1 MERSH
6 TKTPPTNQVPL
17 LHLCLSPQIKIESY
31 HTITFHH
38 HYTMHL
44 CIISLPTNSIITPSP
59 LLYPTFSQQRTWP
72 HKTTLPTL
80 PQPHLM
86 QLQAKTSSSLASL
99 EAFQPKKPHF
109 HSFLTPH
116 LAAAPMTSLFPS
128 PKPKP
133 KTPPPPLASSL
144 LSNTLNS
151 SPPTAASPP
160 S

>member
-1 MERSH
+1 MLQQMKQLH
-6 TKTPPTNQVPL
+6 TPL
-17 LHLCLSPQIKIESY
+17 HFT
-31 HTITFHH
+31 TIIRCIYASFH
-38 HYTMHL
+38 YQQ
-44 CIISLPTNSIITPSP
+44 TNSIITPSP

-86 QLQAKTSSSLASL
+86 PLQAKTSSSLVSL

-133 KTPPPPLASSL
+133 KPKAPTPPLASSL
-144 LSNTLNS
+144 LSNTLTS
-151 SPPTAASPP
+151 SPPTAASPL